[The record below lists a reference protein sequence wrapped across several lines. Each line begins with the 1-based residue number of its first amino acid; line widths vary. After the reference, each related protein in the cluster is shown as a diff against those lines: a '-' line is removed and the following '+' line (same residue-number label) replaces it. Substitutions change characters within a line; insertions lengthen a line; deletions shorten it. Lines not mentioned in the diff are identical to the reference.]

1 MAKTAMEGNQAVAYA
16 MRQVRPDVV
25 AAYPIS
31 PQTEVV
37 QAFADHVAAGEVDTQ
52 YVAVE
57 SEHSA
62 MSACVGSAAAGARTM
77 TASASQGIAL
87 MWEVL
92 YIAAGLRLPIVMAVI
107 NRALS
112 ANINI
117 HCDHSDSMGCRDTGW
132 LQIYAEDVQEGY
144 DNIIQAVKI
153 AERCDLPV
161 MACLD
166 GYILS
171 HAMESLDIIEDDKV
185 YDFVGSI
192 KSEHSLLD
200 LQHPV
205 TFGPI
210 DMTDYYF
217 EHKRQQ
223 LAAFDGVLD
232 VIKEV
237 GQQYGRLS
245 GRPYGLFEAY
255 RLEDAD
261 YGILAMGSAA
271 GTTKDVIDDYRQQGK
286 KVGLLKLRVFRP
298 FPTAELADAVS
309 HLKALA
315 VLDRASSPGAAGG
328 PLFLEV
334 TSALYAK
341 KANVPVLPYIYG
353 LGGREFGPHLVERVY
368 AELPAVAGDGKV
380 QYPVR
385 YLGVRE

>member
-1 MAKTAMEGNQAVAYA
+1 MPKTAMEGNQAVAYA
-16 MRQVRPDVV
+16 MRQVKPDVV

-37 QAFADHVAAGEVDTQ
+37 QSFADHVAAGEVDTQ

-62 MSACVGSAAAGARTM
+62 MSACVGAAAAGARTM
-77 TASASQGIAL
+77 TASAAQGIAL
-87 MWEVL
+87 MWEIL

-153 AERCDLPV
+153 AETVELPV
-161 MACLD
+161 MSCLD

-171 HAMESLDIIEDDKV
+171 HAMETLDTLEDAQV
-185 YDFVGSI
+185 ENFVGPK
-192 KSEHSLLD
+192 KSSLSLLD
-200 LQHPV
+200 LEHPA

-210 DMTDYYF
+210 DMTDFYF

-232 VIKEV
+232 VIKQV
-237 GQQYGRLS
+237 GNDFGKLS
-245 GRPYGLFEAY
+245 GRTYGLMEGY
-255 RLEDAD
+255 GLEDAEF
-261 YGILAMGSAA
+261 GIIAMGSAA
-271 GTTKDVIDDYRQQGK
+271 GTAKDVIDNLRAQGK
-286 KVGLLKLRVFRP
+286 RVGLLKLRVFRP
-298 FPTAELADAVS
+298 FPAEELVAAVS

-315 VLDRASSPGAAGG
+315 VLDRAASPGAIAG
-328 PLFLEV
+328 PLFIEV
-334 TSALYAK
+334 AAALYLK
-341 KANVPVLPYIYG
+341 NSSVPLCPYIYG
-353 LGGREFGPHLVERVY
+353 LGGREFAPALVEEVY
-368 AELPAVAGDGKV
+368 AELPSIAGDGR
-380 QYPVR
+380 QLFPVR

>member
-1 MAKTAMEGNQAVAYA
+1 MAKVAMEGNQAVAYA

-37 QAFADHVAAGEVDTQ
+37 QSFADHVAAGEVDTQ

-62 MSACVGSAAAGARTM
+62 MSACVGAAAAGARTM

-87 MWEVL
+87 MWEIL

-107 NRALS
+107 SRALS

-153 AERCDLPV
+153 GERCDLPV

-171 HAMESLDIIEDDKV
+171 HAMESLEVLEDQQV
-185 YDFVGSI
+185 MDFVGAK
-192 KSEHSLLD
+192 KSKYSLLD
-200 LQHPV
+200 LGRPV

-217 EHKRQQ
+217 EHKRQE
-223 LAAFDGVLD
+223 LAAYDGVLE
-232 VIKEV
+232 VIEEI
-237 GQQYGRLS
+237 GRDYGRLS
-245 GRPYGLFEAY
+245 GRPSSLVEKYYLD
-255 RLEDAD
+255 DAEF
-261 YGILAMGSAA
+261 GIIAMGSAA
-271 GTTKDVIDDYRQQGK
+271 GTAKDVIDQLRAQGK
-286 KVGLLKLRVFRP
+286 RVGLLKMRAFRP
-298 FPTAELADAVS
+298 FPAQAVAEAVS
-309 HLKALA
+309 HLRALA
-315 VLDRASSPGAAGG
+315 VLDRASSPGAIGG
-328 PLFLEV
+328 PLFIEV
-334 TSALYAK
+334 SSALYVENA
-341 KANVPVLPYIYG
+341 AVPVMPYIYG
-353 LGGREFGPHLVERVY
+353 LGGREFGPELVERVY
-368 AELPAVAGDGKV
+368 KELPTIVGDGRHLF
-380 QYPVR
+380 PVR